1 MKQETYDG
9 HISGIGELNDIIRR
23 GGFSRQ
29 VLTDETRH
37 SERIV
42 RIAERIAAHVPAT
55 RLVLVSGPSSAG
67 KTTTALRLCVRLKEN
82 GLNALHLSTDD
93 YFVGDSRNPRNPDG
107 SFDYETIEAVDCE
120 RLVSD
125 LGRLF
130 EGEAVRLR
138 KFDFTT
144 KEGYDAAEET
154 SLALGGLVVLEGI
167 HALNPLLTDGI
178 AEAIKFRVYLNMF
191 TQLFPEGCDA
201 FFSDDTRLLRRIV
214 RDSNFRGTPASVTL
228 ARWPSV
234 EGGEQ
239 KWINPYRHLADAVF
253 NTALDYE
260 LAVLKTFAL
269 DLLRGVE
276 EGEPTYREA
285 DRLAS
290 ILAAVSE
297 APSEGIPADSILR
310 ETIGGSQFSYV

>member
-1 MKQETYDG
+1 MATQTFEG
-9 HISGIGELNDIIRR
+9 HISGIDELNDIVRR
-23 GGFSRQ
+23 GGFSRL

-37 SERIV
+37 AERIV

-67 KTTTALRLCVRLKEN
+67 KTTTALRLCVRLHEN
-82 GLNALHLSTDD
+82 GLTAMRLSTDD

-107 SFDYETIEAVDCE
+107 SFDYETIEAVDCK
-120 RLVSD
+120 RLVDD
-125 LGRLF
+125 LARLF

-144 KEGYDAAEET
+144 KEGFDAPET
-154 SLALGGLVVLEGI
+154 TTLAPGGVVVLEGI
-167 HALNPLLTDGI
+167 HALNPRLTAGL

-191 TQLFPEGCDA
+191 TQLIADGCEA
-201 FFSDDTRLLRRIV
+201 FFPDDTRLLRRLV
-214 RDSNFRGTPASVTL
+214 RDSNFRGASAAVTL

-234 EGGEQ
+234 EDGEQ
-239 KWINPYRHLADAVF
+239 KWINPFRHLADAVF

-260 LAVLKTFAL
+260 LAVLKPYAL

-276 EGEPTYREA
+276 EGEPTWREA
-285 DRLAS
+285 DRLAT
-290 ILAAVSE
+290 ILASVAA
-297 APSEGIPADSILR
+297 APSDGIPADSILR
-310 ETIGGSQFSYV
+310 ETIGGSQFSY